1 MFRQIVTSKVFVFVI
16 PLIAL
21 VHNSDLLNMEF
32 AGNIFD
38 ELKVAKKVDKLFPRD
53 MQNFLEIPME
63 AGNNLVEVSNQ
74 SR

>member
-16 PLIAL
+16 SLIAL
-21 VHNSDLLNMEF
+21 VLNTDLLNMEF

-38 ELKVAKKVDKLFPRD
+38 ELKLAKKVDKLFPRD

-63 AGNNLVEVSNQ
+63 DGNNLVEVSNQ